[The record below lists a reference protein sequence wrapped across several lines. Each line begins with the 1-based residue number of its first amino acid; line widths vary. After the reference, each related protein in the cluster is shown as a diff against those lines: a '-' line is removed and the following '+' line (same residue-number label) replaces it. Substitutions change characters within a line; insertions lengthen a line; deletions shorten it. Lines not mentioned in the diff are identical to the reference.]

1 MSEIWGS
8 SASTSSGAPAGKPIH
23 AVTMP
28 RWGLS
33 MTEGRVADWL
43 VPLGGAVT
51 KGQDVVDIE
60 TEKITNVHESP
71 ADGVVRRQ
79 LLNKGDM
86 APVGALLAVVADP
99 SVAEADI
106 DAFVSGFVLPEIGS
120 GEDEAAGPAPKQIA
134 AAGQVWNYL
143 DIGKPDGPAVVLV
156 HGFGGDLNNWMFTWP
171 ALEGEARV
179 IAVDLPGHGG
189 SGKQVDI
196 RGIDE
201 LARKLL
207 ALLDALAIQNAHLV
221 GHSLGGAI
229 AGLAALARPGLATSL
244 TLIGSAG
251 LGEEIDEAYLSG
263 FISAERRKDLQG
275 VVAKLFADQSLV
287 SRDMVEG
294 LLRFKRLDGVAAALN
309 AIRAAMIDGGKQRV
323 SLLPDIAGLRIPIRV
338 IWGKQDRIIPATHA
352 GGLPSSVEV
361 HVFDDAGHM
370 VHMERTK
377 DVNAILAKTVAAA
390 EAK

>member
-1 MSEIWGS
+1 MTEIWGNS
-8 SASTSSGAPAGKPIH
+8 KDRAAAQSTVKSIH

-33 MTEGRVADWL
+33 MTEGKVADWL
-43 VPLGGAVT
+43 IPIGGAVA

-71 ADGVVRRQ
+71 ANGILRRQ
-79 LLNKGDM
+79 LLNKGDV
-86 APVGALLAVVADP
+86 ALVGALLAVVADP
-99 SVAEADI
+99 AVADADI
-106 DAFVSGFVLPEIGS
+106 DAFVSGYVLPEVS
-120 GEDEAAGPAPKQIA
+120 AEDDSVAAPKPKQITA
-134 AAGQVWNYL
+134 SGQVWNYL
-143 DIGKPDGPAVVLV
+143 DIGKSDGPVVVLV

-171 ALEGEARV
+171 ALEATARV
-179 IAVDLPGHGG
+179 VAIDLPGHGA
-189 SGKQVDI
+189 SGKQVDL
-196 RGIDE
+196 RSVDE

-229 AGLAALARPGLATSL
+229 VGLVALARPGLATSL

-251 LGEEIDEAYLSG
+251 LGEEIDDDYLQD
-263 FISAERRKDLQG
+263 FIAAERRKDLQG

-287 SRDMVEG
+287 SRDLVEG
-294 LLRFKRLDGVAAALN
+294 LLRFKRLDGVVPALN
-309 AIRAAMIDGGKQRV
+309 AIRGAMIDRGKQRA
-323 SLLPDIAGLRIPIRV
+323 SLLPDLAGLRIPIRV

-370 VHMERTK
+370 VHMERAK
-377 DVNAILAKTVAAA
+377 DVNAILAKIVGPDLT
-390 EAK
+390 